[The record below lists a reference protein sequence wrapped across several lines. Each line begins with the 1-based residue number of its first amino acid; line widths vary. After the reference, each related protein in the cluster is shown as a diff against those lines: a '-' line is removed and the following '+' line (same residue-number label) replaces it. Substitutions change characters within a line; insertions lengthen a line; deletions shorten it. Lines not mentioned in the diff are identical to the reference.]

1 MSEYR
6 LRTEAHLNP
15 HLFDV
20 GIVEEPIRKG
30 YGEGLL
36 LAGKENEHV
45 VALCADLK
53 ESTKTDLFAKEY
65 PQRFIDG
72 HWRAE
77 HGRSCF
83 WHGCHGEDSLHDL
96 LRHV

>member
-65 PQRFIDG
+65 PQRFIEMG
-72 HWRAE
+72 IGEQNMPQLLLAWLPW
-77 HGRSCF
+77 GRFPS
-83 WHGCHGEDSLHDL
+83 
-96 LRHV
+96 